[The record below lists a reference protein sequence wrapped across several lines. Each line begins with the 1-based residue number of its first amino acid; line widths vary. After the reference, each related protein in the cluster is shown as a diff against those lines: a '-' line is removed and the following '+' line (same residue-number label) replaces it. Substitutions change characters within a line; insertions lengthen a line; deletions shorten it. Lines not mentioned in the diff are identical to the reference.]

1 MHTTILRG
9 LRGLGG
15 RICVGRFLCCEL
27 RLGVGCGGRRFD
39 DQECGIHDGIRG
51 LAKAKADILAVALA
65 VSKAEEV
72 LAPGSRGQGQAK
84 DFVILEARQVE
95 VTACFPPNIQGS
107 DVFDVFL
114 PEPGAEEP
122 SQNKVYISYGLRV
135 YGIVPLAV
143 KFITDDVD
151 LSQLLVRDFD
161 TLGILLGIKF
171 AFDCQACVGRG

>member
-1 MHTTILRG
+1 MAILYYSVKHR
-9 LRGLGG
+9 
-15 RICVGRFLCCEL
+15 
-27 RLGVGCGGRRFD
+27 
-39 DQECGIHDGIRG
+39 
-51 LAKAKADILAVALA
+51 VALA
-65 VSKAEEV
+65 TNPLLLGQEPEEEV
-72 LAPGSRGQGQAK
+72 LADPVDLDELAVYFIR
-84 DFVILEARQVE
+84 
-95 VTACFPPNIQGS
+95 
-107 DVFDVFL
+107 VFDPDVPMAKQLDRL
-114 PEPGAEEP
+114 PFINKDRFYPHGLRELSLLNHVGLTRIGAINIRVRSAKEP

>member
-1 MHTTILRG
+1 MAKGADL
-9 LRGLGG
+9 LGQ
-15 RICVGRFLCCEL
+15 RRKTETLLC
-27 RLGVGCGGRRFD
+27 FIND
-39 DQECGIHDGIRG
+39 
-51 LAKAKADILAVALA
+51 AK
-65 VSKAEEV
+65 
-72 LAPGSRGQGQAK
+72 
-84 DFVILEARQVE
+84 
-95 VTACFPPNIQGS
+95 
-107 DVFDVFL
+107 
-114 PEPGAEEP
+114 EP